1 MQASISLLRG
11 ALLCS
16 AMLCSAMLYSGT
28 ALADGAVSFYGV
40 VDVGVSVDGGGRA
53 GTSTRVTSG
62 MATQSRW
69 GLRGVEDLGGNMAA
83 FFVLEGGIHADNGT
97 STQNNTLFG
106 RTSIVGLRGSLGS
119 VSVGLQDTPLFTTLN
134 VVVDPLRN
142 GVVRS
147 NNLMPPT
154 GFRAA
159 NSVLYRSPDFNGF
172 SGDLMVAAGE
182 VAGDPAAGRAIGGS
196 FGYSRGPVAA
206 RIAYHRKNND
216 APGLSDTDPAR
227 NLLLGANYDVGIARA
242 HVGYEVSKGRNSAP
256 LNNGVA
262 VFGGAAPVAST
273 DSRALLLGVWVPLGV
288 STVVLSYVRM
298 DDRSDLDQ
306 DARQLGAAYMFA
318 FSKRSDVYA
327 SYGVIRNRNG
337 AAYTEGNSEEPGTGN
352 RQFAVGL
359 RHRF

>member
-11 ALLCS
+11 AMLCS
-16 AMLCSAMLYSGT
+16 AMLCSSA
-28 ALADGAVSFYGV
+28 ALADGAVTFYGV
-40 VDVGVSVDGGGRA
+40 MDVGVSVDGGGIA
-53 GTSTRVTSG
+53 GTSTRLTSG

-69 GLRGVEDLGGNMAA
+69 GLRGVEDLGGGMAA

-97 STQNNTLFG
+97 STQNDTLFG
-106 RTSIVGLRGSLGS
+106 RTSIVGLKGSLGS
-119 VSVGLQDTPLFTTLN
+119 VSLGRQDTPLFTTLN
-134 VVVDPLRN
+134 VVIDPLRN

-159 NSVLYRSPDFNGF
+159 NSVLYRSPDINGF

-182 VAGDPAAGRAIGGS
+182 VAGNSAAGRAIGGS
-196 FGYSRGPVAA
+196 FGYGRGPLAA

-216 APGLSDTDPAR
+216 GPGLSGTAPAR

-242 HVGYEVSKGRNSAP
+242 HVGYEVNKGRNSAP
-256 LNNGVA
+256 LNNGAA

-273 DSRALLLGVWVPLGV
+273 DSRALLLGASVPLGV

-298 DDRSDLDQ
+298 DDRGVLNQ
-306 DARQLGAAYMFA
+306 DARQLGAAYLYA
-318 FSKRSDVYA
+318 FSKRSDMYA

-352 RQFAVGL
+352 RQFALGL

>member
-1 MQASISLLRG
+1 MPASISLLRG
-11 ALLCS
+11 A
-16 AMLCSAMLYSGT
+16 MLCSAILCSNA
-28 ALADGAVSFYGV
+28 ALADGSVAFYGV
-40 VDVGVSVDGGGRA
+40 VDVGVSVDGGGMA
-53 GTSTRVTSG
+53 GTSTRLTSG

-69 GLRGVEDLGGNMAA
+69 GLRGVEDLGRDMSA

-106 RTSIVGLRGSLGS
+106 RTSIVGLGGRFGA
-119 VSVGLQDTPLFTTLN
+119 VSIGLQDTPLFTTLN

-159 NSVLYRSPDFNGF
+159 NSVLYRSPDLDGF

-196 FGYSRGPVAA
+196 FGYSRGPLAA

-216 APGLSDTDPAR
+216 GPGLSGTDPAR
-227 NLLLGANYDVGIARA
+227 NLLLGASYDFGIARA
-242 HVGYEVSKGRNSAP
+242 HVGVEVSKGSNSAP
-256 LNNGVA
+256 LNNGAA
-262 VFGGAAPVAST
+262 VYGGAAPVAST
-273 DSRALLLGVWVPLGV
+273 DSRALLLGASVPLGT

-298 DDRSDLDQ
+298 DDRGAPNQ

-327 SYGVIRNRNG
+327 SYGAIRNRNG
-337 AAYTEGNSEEPGTGN
+337 AAYTEGNSEEPGTGT

>member
-1 MQASISLLRG
+1 MRASISLLRG
-11 ALLCS
+11 A
-16 AMLCSAMLYSGT
+16 MLCSAALCSGP
-28 ALADGAVSFYGV
+28 ALADGAVTFYGV
-40 VDVGVSVDGGGRA
+40 VDVGVSVDGGGIA
-53 GTSTRVTSG
+53 GTRTRLTSG

-69 GLRGVEDLGGNMAA
+69 GLRGVENLGGGTTA

-97 STQNNTLFG
+97 STQNDTLFG
-106 RTSIVGLRGSLGS
+106 RTSVIGLNGSLGS
-119 VSVGLQDTPLFTTLN
+119 ISLGLQDTPLFTTLN

-159 NSVLYRSPDFNGF
+159 NSVLYRSPNLHGF
-172 SGDLMVAAGE
+172 SGDLMLAAGE
-182 VAGDPAAGRAIGGS
+182 VVGDPAAGRAIGGS
-196 FGYSRGPVAA
+196 FGYSSGPLAA

-216 APGLSDTDPAR
+216 GPGLSGTEPAR
-227 NLLLGANYDVGIARA
+227 NLLLGANYDVGMARA

-256 LNNGVA
+256 LNNGAA
-262 VFGGAAPVAST
+262 VYGGVAPVAST
-273 DSRALLLGVWVPLGV
+273 DSRALLLGASVPLGV
-288 STVVLSYVRM
+288 STVVLTYVRM
-298 DDRSDLDQ
+298 DDRGVLDQ
-306 DARQLGAAYMFA
+306 DARQLGAAYMVA

-327 SYGVIRNRNG
+327 SYSVIRNRNG